1 MRTPDSLTEPTL
13 LTFEPAPWVYLKY
26 RIAGALERSG
36 TDGRALAWATSLSVG
51 YDGATGGGDTIAFRN
66 ATVLS
71 LACAPLRGDG
81 IPVPCGAEAGASG
94 WRVVPPPGMGDVQV
108 MAQLDLLPS
117 G

>member
-1 MRTPDSLTEPTL
+1 M
-13 LTFEPAPWVYLKY
+13 
-26 RIAGALERSG
+26 
-36 TDGRALAWATSLSVG
+36 SVG

-66 ATVLS
+66 ATLLS
-71 LACAPLRGDG
+71 LACTPLRGDG
-81 IPVPCGAEAGASG
+81 IPVSCGAEAGASG